1 MIDYNPGKAKSLLDQ
16 IGMKDNDGDG
26 FRELPSGKKLVLNM
40 NFSTQGI
47 DPQIVEMVGQNWA
60 EVGIQTTVKEVTP
73 DEYRS
78 AQSSNQLDVG
88 M

>member
-1 MIDYNPGKAKSLLDQ
+1 MTVIASVSFQ
-16 IGMKDNDGDG
+16 AV
-26 FRELPSGKKLVLNM
+26 KKLVLNM

-47 DPQIVEMVGQNWA
+47 DPQIVEMVGQNLA
-60 EVGIQTTVKEVTP
+60 EVGIQTTFKEVTP